1 LITSCKIRGYD
12 GAGVVVKAGS
22 DALFEVGDEVFYSGM
37 SHRDGTNAQYQ
48 VVDSRV
54 VGPKPKSL
62 DWAEATSYPLVGL
75 TVWEIFERHFGM
87 KAGVIPEEENT
98 IVIVNG
104 AGGVGSIATQL
115 SKACHLQ
122 THREDLFCTNHLIM
136 LGLWYQEHYCHCL
149 ASRDYRVGET
159 TWCDSCHQPS

>member
-1 LITSCKIRGYD
+1 LPTSSKIRGYD

-22 DALFEVGDEVFYSGM
+22 EALFEVGDEVFYCDM
-37 SHRDGTNAQYQ
+37 SQYDGTNAQYQ

-62 DWAEATSYPLVGL
+62 DWAEAASYPLVSL

-115 SKACHLQ
+115 SKACHLYILRRDGSR
-122 THREDLFCTNHLIM
+122 TKHLVG
-136 LGLWYQEHYCHCL
+136 LGLRH
-149 ASRDYRVGET
+149 
-159 TWCDSCHQPS
+159 